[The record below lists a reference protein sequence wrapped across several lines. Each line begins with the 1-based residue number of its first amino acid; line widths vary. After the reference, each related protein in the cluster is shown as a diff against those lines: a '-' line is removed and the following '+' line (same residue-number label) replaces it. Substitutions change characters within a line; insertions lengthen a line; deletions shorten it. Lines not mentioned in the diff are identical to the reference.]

1 MSGHRIYTEEEV
13 TRLIRRAIELEA
25 SRSVAEDDSSGAGL
39 TISEI
44 EQVAAEAG
52 IDPEL
57 IQKAANELNSGSNE
71 ADLSKAAYTKSSDN
85 LGKGLPEVRSN
96 EIYCERWV
104 DAQPDKDT
112 LNSLVTE
119 LNHRFGTSDE
129 ISWWDKLWDSYEG
142 KAKIRRTD
150 GTLEWHYTDEWQYYT
165 TRVLMQKRGERF
177 RIRVSKRQ
185 SWGVNWESQWW
196 MHLIFV
202 PVFMVVGGFLGYN
215 LIDSAW
221 PGIVAG
227 LGLSLTAYPFIKMYT
242 TRNLDKHKDEVA
254 QLADDLAAYTL
265 QFEQENRFS
274 KPAGTSGKQTPG
286 TGKKIQIESGDEA
299 DVEIS
304 PEFRKSD
311 SGRLRNHLK

>member
-1 MSGHRIYTEEEV
+1 MTSKRIYSEEEIA
-13 TRLIRRAIELEA
+13 RLIRRAVELEA
-25 SRSVAEDDSSGAGL
+25 DRSVSREDGTRAGL
-39 TISEI
+39 TITEI
-44 EQVAAEAG
+44 EQIAAEAG

-57 IQKAANELNSGSNE
+57 IQKAATEMESGMD
-71 ADLSKAAYTKSSDN
+71 ADRSSPATAGDRITP
-85 LGKGLPEVRSN
+85 GEKYRTEVRSN

-104 DAQPDKDT
+104 DAQPGQQT
-112 LNSLVTE
+112 FNSLVME

-165 TRVLMQKRGERF
+165 TRVLMQKRGDRF

-196 MHLIFV
+196 MYLILA
-202 PVFMVVGGFLGYN
+202 PVFMAVGGFLGFN
-215 LIDSAW
+215 LVDSAW
-221 PGIVAG
+221 PGIAAG
-227 LGLSLTAYPFIKMYT
+227 LCLSLPIYPLIKMYT

-254 QLADDLAAYTL
+254 RLADDLAAYTL
-265 QFEQENRFS
+265 QFEQENRIR
-274 KPAGTSGKQTPG
+274 KPAETTVRQTSG
-286 TGKKIQIESGDEA
+286 TGKKIQIESGDEP
-299 DVEIS
+299 DLNND

>member
-1 MSGHRIYTEEEV
+1 MSGQRIYSEEEV
-13 TRLIRRAIELEA
+13 ARLIRRAIELEA
-25 SRSVAEDDSSGAGL
+25 GRSVTEDDSGAGL

-57 IQKAANELNSGSNE
+57 IQKAANELNSGSIE
-71 ADLSKAAYTKSSDN
+71 ANPSKAASIISSDN
-85 LGKGLPEVRSN
+85 RGKGLPEVRSN

-104 DAQPDKDT
+104 DVQPGRET
-112 LNSLVTE
+112 FNSLVME

-165 TRVLMQKRGERF
+165 TRVLMQKRGDRF

-185 SWGVNWESQWW
+185 SWGFNWESQWA
-196 MHLIFV
+196 MYLTFV
-202 PVFMVVGGFLGYN
+202 PVFMVMGGILGYN

-221 PGIVAG
+221 LGIAAG
-227 LGLSLTAYPFIKMYT
+227 MGLSLTAFPFIKMYT
-242 TRNLDKHKDEVA
+242 SRNLDKHKGEVA
-254 QLADDLAAYTL
+254 QLADDLAAYTI
-265 QFEQENRFS
+265 QFEQENRLR
-274 KPAGTSGKQTPG
+274 KPAGTPGRQSSG
-286 TGKKIQIESGDEA
+286 TGKIIQIESGDEP
-299 DVEIS
+299 DMDID
-304 PEFRKSD
+304 PEFRKSN

>member
-1 MSGHRIYTEEEV
+1 MSGQRIYSEEEV

-25 SRSVAEDDSSGAGL
+25 GRSVAEDDSSGAGL
-39 TISEI
+39 TITEI

-57 IQKAANELNSGSNE
+57 IQKAANELNSVINE
-71 ADLSKAAYTKSSDN
+71 ADPSNALNTKSIDN
-85 LGKGLPEVRSN
+85 RGKGHPEIRSN

-104 DAQPDKDT
+104 DAQPGRET

-119 LNHRFGTSDE
+119 LNHRFATSDE

-165 TRVLMQKRGERF
+165 TRVLMQKRGDRF

-185 SWGVNWESQWW
+185 SWGMNWESQWW
-196 MHLIFV
+196 MYLSFI
-202 PVFMVVGGFLGYN
+202 PVFMVVGGFLGYH

-221 PGIVAG
+221 LGITAG
-227 LGLSLTAYPFIKMYT
+227 LGLSLTTYPFIKMYT

-254 QLADDLAAYTL
+254 QLADDLAAYTI
-265 QFEQENRFS
+265 QFEQENRIR
-274 KPAGTSGKQTPG
+274 KPAETTVSQTSG
-286 TGKKIQIESGDEA
+286 TGKKIQIESGDEP
-299 DVEIS
+299 DVEIA

-311 SGRLRNHLK
+311 SGRLRNNLK